1 MDMSE
6 NNIQNIIKPNWEEI
20 DVVRASSEEFLSR
33 KNLSQDTLHSI
44 SMVSGELVENAVKYG
59 SFKNDDQRIVH
70 SIDIREN
77 TITVEVKNPLDDD
90 SEEVLERLDHQIQ
103 WIRGYQN
110 PFEAYVEKLKGISE
124 NDNDDDDE
132 SGLGLVRI
140 AYEGQS
146 ILDFY
151 VDENN
156 ILSISAVYRY

>member
-20 DVVRASSEEFLSR
+20 DVVIASSEEFLSR
-33 KNLSQDTLHSI
+33 KNFSQDIIHSI

-59 SFKNDDQRIVH
+59 SFKNDDQCIVH
-70 SIDIREN
+70 SIVIRGN

-90 SEEVLERLDHQIQ
+90 NEEELERLDHQIQ

-110 PFEAYVEKLKGISE
+110 PFEAYIEKLKGISE
-124 NDNDDDDE
+124 NDDDEE

-151 VDENN
+151 VNENN